1 MSGNKTKRMLRE
13 YLHGEVDE
21 RLLHYV
27 AANAHEVLY
36 ILPEQ
41 LCEKAGV
48 SESQAQAFFQ
58 AFGVDNFLAF
68 KYILRKC
75 LYYEVHDQGVIKRS
89 LSTIGDE
96 VFRMELHNLTT
107 LADTLDYDLVERLAE
122 DILNTSA
129 VNLYS
134 GAAMRPIAK
143 TLSHS
148 LWLLNIPRRE
158 FEESNRGETSDLS
171 AISSTDLV
179 IVFGRMR
186 YSMRMLMAIKRLK
199 ERGIRIVCFTDQP
212 TSPFIPL
219 SDYHFVLPSVSYDYT
234 DSTAGGTAL
243 IHILSLCLGMKREE
257 DMFSRMHQLAIATQE
272 NNMFW

>member
-186 YSMRMLMAIKRLK
+186 YSMRMLMAVKRLK

-212 TSPFIPL
+212 ASPFIPL

-257 DMFSRMHQLAIATQE
+257 DMFSRMHQRAIATQE